1 MIFNFILI
9 MIILVLIYVII
20 NLYNKLRKCEKLIT
34 DTEISNELNY
44 INFYK
49 SFKEM
54 ANRLIAIDKKG
65 SFKSEDEVGY
75 SWNIFMKLIE
85 DMDELFKTILEK

>member
-1 MIFNFILI
+1 MIFNFISI
-9 MIILVLIYVII
+9 ITILVLIYVII

-34 DTEISNELNY
+34 DTEISNDLNY

-49 SFKEM
+49 SFKEIS
-54 ANRLIAIDKKG
+54 NRLIAVDKKG

>member
-1 MIFNFILI
+1 M
-9 MIILVLIYVII
+9 II
-20 NLYNKLRKCEKLIT
+20 NLYTKLRKCEKLII
-34 DTEISNELNY
+34 DVEISNDFNY
-44 INFYK
+44 VSFYK

-75 SWNIFMKLIE
+75 SWNMFMKLIA
-85 DMDELFKTILEK
+85 DMDELFKNIMEKK